1 MRIIVKIGSNVIT
14 RADGRLSL
22 ARMAALADE
31 VTALHEQGHQVV
43 LVTSGAVAAGKA
55 QVSLPKTVDPV
66 ARRQVLSSVGQTVLI
81 DTYRTL
87 FAANGLNIGQIL
99 VTKNDFS
106 SAEHATNMRQCLHA
120 LFAYGI
126 LPVVNEN
133 DTVSVESLMFTDN
146 DELAGLLATLLDAD
160 QLIILSSVD
169 GLYTGDPS
177 SPNAKLIREVAPGE
191 DWTHCVAGVK
201 TSSGRGGMGTKL
213 AVAGR
218 VAAAGGRRE
227 WVGHHLGCRDRESLR
242 DQRAEHRAAGGRLRH
257 RHRT

>member
-1 MRIIVKIGSNVIT
+1 MRIIVKVGSNVIT

-146 DELAGLLATLLDAD
+146 DELAGLLATLLEAD

-169 GLYTGDPS
+169 GLYTGDPA
-177 SPNAKLIREVAPGE
+177 SPDAKLIREVAPGE

-218 VAAAGGRRE
+218 VATAGVAVTLVNGLRAGALTAAVAHDEAVPMTVFLPNKKG
-227 WVGHHLGCRDRESLR
+227 DK
-242 DQRAEHRAAGGRLRH
+242 
-257 RHRT
+257 

>member
-218 VAAAGGRRE
+218 VAAAGVAVTLVNGLRAGALTAA
-227 WVGHHLGCRDRESLR
+227 VAHDESVPMTSFLPNKKG
-242 DQRAEHRAAGGRLRH
+242 DK
-257 RHRT
+257 

>member
-43 LVTSGAVAAGKA
+43 VVTSGAVAAGKA
-55 QVSLPKTVDPV
+55 QVTLPKTVEPV

-81 DTYRTL
+81 DTYRAL

-106 SAEHATNMRQCLHA
+106 SAEHTTNMRQCLRA

-146 DELAGLLATLLDAD
+146 DELAGLLATLLEAD
-160 QLIILSSVD
+160 LLVILSSVD
-169 GLYTGDPS
+169 GLYTGDPAN
-177 SPNAKLIREVAPGE
+177 PEAKLIREVAPGE

-218 VAAAGGRRE
+218 VAEAGVAVTLVNGLRAGALTAA
-227 WVGHHLGCRDRESLR
+227 VSRDTNVPMTSFLPAK
-242 DQRAEHRAAGGRLRH
+242 RAK
-257 RHRT
+257 